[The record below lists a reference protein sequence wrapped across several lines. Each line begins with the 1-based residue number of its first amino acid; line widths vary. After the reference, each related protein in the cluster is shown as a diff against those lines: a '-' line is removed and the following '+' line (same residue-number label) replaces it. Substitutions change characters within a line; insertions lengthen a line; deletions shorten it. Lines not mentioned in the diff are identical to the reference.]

1 MAYVA
6 AADVPAGNSAASKA
20 AILALV
26 RDAYSI
32 KSVANLTER
41 AQAVTD
47 WPTKTGAAIGVGNPV
62 MVWRQDLNQIEVSE
76 DGSAWHQFANTTDTG
91 WLTLTMASGWTA
103 NSAVQYR
110 RIGNRVYVRGL
121 IRDDDGVIAAGT
133 YTSAT
138 LAAGYR
144 PGADQYWPAVGWV
157 YGGTDAFAEVYVTT
171 AGALAVIVYG
181 NTTGVRVAFDF
192 LTD

>member
-1 MAYVA
+1 MAYIGT
-6 AADVPAGNSAASKA
+6 ADVPAGSSGASLA
-20 AILALV
+20 AIVALA

-32 KSVANLTER
+32 KSVADATAR

-47 WPTKTGAAIGVGNPV
+47 WPTRTGAPIGVNNPV
-62 MVWRQDLNQIEVSE
+62 MVWRQDTNSFEVSE
-76 DGSAWHQFANTTDTG
+76 DGSNWHEFDNTTDTG
-91 WLTLTMASGWTA
+91 WLSLTMAAGWTA

-110 RIGNRVYVRGL
+110 RIGNRVHVRGL

-144 PGADQYWPAVGWV
+144 PGVDQYWPAVGWV
-157 YGGTDAFAEVYVTT
+157 SGGTDAFAEAYVTT